1 MKHLVFRQKALGPY
15 FWFFLLKKLPL
26 AFFAGVKVINIDD
39 QGSSTSLKFKWIN
52 QNPFHSIYFAAMQ
65 MAAELATGLLLF
77 QYRSSAT
84 PFSMLLLRVEAE
96 YHKKA
101 VGKITFS
108 CNEGNNVQSY
118 INIIF
123 SGNEGQV
130 ISMPV
135 MAHNENGD
143 LVADFIFSWSCKN
156 TSSAN

>member
-1 MKHLVFRQKALGPY
+1 MDIIKLEGIASQVRRDIVRMVSAVNSGHPGGSLGCTDFLTFLY
-15 FWFFLLKKLPL
+15 FE
-26 AFFAGVKVINIDD
+26 
-39 QGSSTSLKFKWIN
+39 
-52 QNPFHSIYFAAMQ
+52 AM
-65 MAAELATGLLLF
+65 
-77 QYRSSAT
+77 SHSAT

-118 INIIF
+118 INMIF
-123 SGNEGQV
+123 SGNEGRV

>member
-1 MKHLVFRQKALGPY
+1 
-15 FWFFLLKKLPL
+15 
-26 AFFAGVKVINIDD
+26 
-39 QGSSTSLKFKWIN
+39 
-52 QNPFHSIYFAAMQ
+52 
-65 MAAELATGLLLF
+65 
-77 QYRSSAT
+77 
-84 PFSMLLLRVEAE
+84 MLLLRVEAE

-143 LVADFIFSWSCKN
+143 LVAYFIFSWSCKN
-156 TSSAN
+156 TSSVN